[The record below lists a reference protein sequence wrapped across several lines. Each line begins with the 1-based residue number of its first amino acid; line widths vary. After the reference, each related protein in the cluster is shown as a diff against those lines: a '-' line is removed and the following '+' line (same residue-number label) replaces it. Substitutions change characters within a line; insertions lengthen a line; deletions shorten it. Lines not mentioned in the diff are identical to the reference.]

1 MIFITLLH
9 SFLNQLLHGSLKC
22 SISHFYVPCSVFCK
36 PWHILL
42 VFQGLSWNASID
54 VHGSMNLL
62 CMPVSGKVVNI
73 IHHRGGGHPSLFSI
87 VLCSD
92 PFLNFSERNQSGH
105 ETRLFHQSS
114 SANTFN
120 ATVKTAFPLHHW
132 HTTKSILNCKAV
144 VCVCVCGGGGGYYVC
159 KQLLQK
165 DVQNLLPIM
174 EEKTA
179 VRL

>member
-1 MIFITLLH
+1 M
-9 SFLNQLLHGSLKC
+9 
-22 SISHFYVPCSVFCK
+22 
-36 PWHILL
+36 
-42 VFQGLSWNASID
+42 FQGLSWNASID
-54 VHGSMNLL
+54 VHGSMNPL

-144 VCVCVCGGGGGYYVC
+144 VCVCVCGGGATMCASSYCKRTSKIYYLLWRKKRLSGYKHCYAYKNQVFEFGS
-159 KQLLQK
+159 LLATNSILEDK
-165 DVQNLLPIM
+165 PP
-174 EEKTA
+174 
-179 VRL
+179 